1 MKSFR
6 NLNPI
11 LENYCYQKNGQKEEI
26 YDSIDIKDIVKDY
39 NIHIIIDN
47 QTTTLENNYD
57 VFKWS

>member
-6 NLNPI
+6 NLNHI

-26 YDSIDIKDIVKDY
+26 YDSIDIKDIVKDTS
-39 NIHIIIDN
+39 IQIIIDN
-47 QTTTLENNYD
+47 QTTTLENDYD